1 MAHNFLITRFLNGST
16 TRTLFLSMVFHVA
29 YHPPVSI
36 FNPFAH
42 SGGNYLSHDQLL
54 RFRPAACKRNTCGGK
69 VSPIPPYQR
78 PRMMI
83 FLFYGKEKGK
93 CCIMEKAQ
101 NVPPIQANPSKF
113 SPFFRSLFPSPPL
126 PTKENTAHFRST
138 TGSTNRVKSPASP
151 RLSLAFVQELCY
163 TPRQGNPIKP
173 VLFCAIGSRTI
184 SSAGMSIRLTCGR
197 SQVQVLYRP
206 PKSSLTIR
214 ELF

>member
-1 MAHNFLITRFLNGST
+1 MVHNFLITRFLNGST

-83 FLFYGKEKGK
+83 FLFYGKEKCK

-101 NVPPIQANPSKF
+101 NTPQPSKPLKILPVF
-113 SPFFRSLFPSPPL
+113 SLTFPKPPL
-126 PTKENTAHFRST
+126 TYQGKHR
-138 TGSTNRVKSPASP
+138 
-151 RLSLAFVQELCY
+151 AF
-163 TPRQGNPIKP
+163 
-173 VLFCAIGSRTI
+173 
-184 SSAGMSIRLTCGR
+184 
-197 SQVQVLYRP
+197 
-206 PKSSLTIR
+206 
-214 ELF
+214 